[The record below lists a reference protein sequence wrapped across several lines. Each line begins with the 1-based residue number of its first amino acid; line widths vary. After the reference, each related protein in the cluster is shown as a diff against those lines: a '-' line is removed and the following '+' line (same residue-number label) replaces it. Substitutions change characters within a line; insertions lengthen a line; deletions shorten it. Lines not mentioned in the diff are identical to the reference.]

1 MTKLRPYLQLIRFPQ
16 PAGTL
21 LLIWPP
27 LWCLCLLSGGDWPP
41 LDVVTA
47 FVLGAFFMRSA
58 GCVVNDI
65 TDRELDALV
74 ERTKNRPLASGA
86 VSLKHAYVL
95 LAGLLLCAL
104 AVAVSLGWMVLLAAF
119 VALPLIAAY
128 PWMKRITFW
137 PQLFLGLTFNYGVLL
152 ASIALTGEIQ
162 PAAWLLYAA
171 AVFWTLGYDTIYGF
185 QDIKDDEK
193 IGVKS
198 TARLFRNHAR
208 QFIAACFSVFVLLV
222 GAAFYASAPEAVF
235 PTEDFLLL
243 CVAIGFHVAWQVY
256 RLNIAEPKT
265 CLMLFKQNATVVG
278 PALVI
283 LMLAWSIELRMAAA
297 SFSHGI

>member
-1 MTKLRPYLQLIRFPQ
+1 
-16 PAGTL
+16 
-21 LLIWPP
+21 
-27 LWCLCLLSGGDWPP
+27 
-41 LDVVTA
+41 
-47 FVLGAFFMRSA
+47 MRSA

-74 ERTKNRPLASGA
+74 ERTKDRPLASGA
-86 VSLKHAYVL
+86 ISLKHAYIL
-95 LAGLLLCAL
+95 LAGLLVCAL
-104 AVAVSLGWMVLLAAF
+104 AAAMYLGWMVVLAAC

-162 PAAWLLYAA
+162 PTAWWLYGA

-198 TARLFRNHAR
+198 TARLFKNHAR
-208 QFIAACFSVFVLLV
+208 KFIAACFALFVFLIGV
-222 GAAFYASAPEAVF
+222 AFYTSAPSAVF

-243 CVAIGFHVAWQVY
+243 CVAIITHIAWQIY
-256 RLNIAEPKT
+256 RLRIAEPKV
-265 CLMLFKQNATVVG
+265 CRMLFKQNATVVG
-278 PALVI
+278 PAVVI
-283 LMLAWSIELRMAAA
+283 LVLAWSIELLMTAAVG
-297 SFSHGI
+297 SFPGT